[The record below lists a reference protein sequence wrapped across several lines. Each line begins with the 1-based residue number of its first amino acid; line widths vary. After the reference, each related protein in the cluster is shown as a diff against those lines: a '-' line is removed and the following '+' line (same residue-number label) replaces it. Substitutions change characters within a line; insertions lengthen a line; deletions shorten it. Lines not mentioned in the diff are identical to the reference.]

1 MGSDII
7 VDDFQVVMSSY
18 TDGSLGWSTE
28 LIIWDFTPSTTR
40 THLPDE
46 IDAPV
51 IDAEDLDNVS
61 EPLHLDSST
70 CTPVLASVPSE
81 PPQLLS
87 TTNNASD
94 INSPVPCHVKDCI
107 LKSISA
113 IVDAATDSRNERLIE
128 IVNNFQ
134 SALRNELNIDS

>member
-51 IDAEDLDNVS
+51 IDAEDLENVS
-61 EPLHLDSST
+61 EPLHLDSPT
-70 CTPVLASVPSE
+70 CTPVLASIPSE
-81 PPQLLS
+81 PAQLLS
-87 TTNNASD
+87 TTNNAFD

-113 IVDAATDSRNERLIE
+113 IVDAAIA
-128 IVNNFQ
+128 VFV
-134 SALRNELNIDS
+134 